1 MAELQKRTPTT
12 GQAAVVG
19 RFAARLRELRR
30 NRGLTQAELARRSK
44 VALSYVGRLEAGLSA
59 PGIDLADRLAIALG
73 VGSDELLKTDE
84 ARDPLPVLRER
95 ARSLCETLVTDAD
108 EETLLMLNPLLV
120 KLIGSGRRGE

>member
-1 MAELQKRTPTT
+1 MAEPQNRTA
-12 GQAAVVG
+12 QAPVVG

-30 NRGLTQAELARRSK
+30 SRGLTQAELARKAK
-44 VALSYVGRLEAGLSA
+44 VALSYIGRLEGGLSA
-59 PGIDLADRLAIALG
+59 PGIDLADRLATALG
-73 VGSDELLKTDE
+73 VGPEELLRPDE
-84 ARDPLPVLRER
+84 KRDALPVLRER